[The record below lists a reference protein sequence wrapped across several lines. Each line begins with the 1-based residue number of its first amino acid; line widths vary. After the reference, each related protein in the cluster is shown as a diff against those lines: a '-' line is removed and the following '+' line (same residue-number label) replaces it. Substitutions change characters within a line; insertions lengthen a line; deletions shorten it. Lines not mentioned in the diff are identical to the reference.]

1 MINKDSDGA
10 VRLEKSQ
17 DHFPQLHVDN
27 YLTGMGCAL
36 GAYFFFAVMN
46 VLAKLLSD
54 HHHVVEIAFY
64 RNLVAV
70 LPFLF
75 IIYAMGKREI
85 LTIRSNTKGI
95 IVRSLLGTIS
105 LIATFAAYA
114 VMPMADTTAFL
125 FTSSLIVPALGF
137 FFLGEKVGWFR
148 WSIIVVGFIGVLIML
163 QPKGELNMRGA
174 SLALGAAATQAVL
187 LTVLRALGK
196 VERPETV
203 TFYFLLIGTLIT
215 AIPMI
220 FVFTVPTWETVP
232 LLLGIGLCGALA
244 QFLLSVAYKNAP
256 ANIITVFNY
265 SGIIWA
271 TAFGWFI
278 WNDWPTAPI
287 WIGGLI
293 VIMSNFVIIWR
304 ETRLARA
311 VYRRSRLGRRGES

>member
-1 MINKDSDGA
+1 MLNKDNDGA
-10 VRLEKSQ
+10 TGLKSSQ
-17 DHFPQLHVDN
+17 NQFSQLHVDN
-27 YLTGMGCAL
+27 YLKGMGCAL

-46 VLAKLLSD
+46 ALAKLLSD

-64 RNLVAV
+64 RNFFAV

-75 IIYAMGKREI
+75 IIYAMGKRDI
-85 LTIRSNTKGI
+85 LTIRSNAKGI
-95 IVRSLLGTIS
+95 VVRSVLGTIS

-114 VMPMADTTAFL
+114 AMPMADTTAFL
-125 FTSSLIVPALGF
+125 FTSSLIIPALGF
-137 FFLGEKVGWFR
+137 FFLGEKVGCFR
-148 WSIIVVGFIGVLIML
+148 WSVIVVGFIGVLIML
-163 QPKGELNMRGA
+163 QPEGEVNTQGV

-196 VERPETV
+196 VEKPETV
-203 TFYFLLIGTLIT
+203 TFYFLLIGTFVT
-215 AIPMI
+215 AVPMI

-232 LLLGIGLCGALA
+232 LLVGIGLCGALA
-244 QFLLSVAYKNAP
+244 QFFLSVAYKNAP
-256 ANIITVFNY
+256 GNIIAVFNY

-278 WNDWPTAPI
+278 WADWPTMHI

-304 ETRLARA
+304 EARLARA
-311 VYRRSRLGRRGES
+311 GYRRPGPDS